1 MHKVWHM
8 LWKFGAL
15 AGLVALLFVDEWYGV
30 FKTPGLYPW
39 IGWAALACVVLPT
52 LAWLRPNRL
61 LAAVAAT
68 ASLTFTLVNPVDEG
82 NWGLTETASLLI
94 VLVVT
99 TYRAKTW
106 WDAPLIA
113 GIVAALITQP
123 LQNGTGQGEW
133 IQLMGLLV
141 VATALIAAVGYVRLT
156 TSAREKQIQAVK
168 AEQKAEFARD
178 LHDFVGHHI
187 TGMVVLA
194 QGASRI
200 VERRP
205 DQAKQAL
212 ERIEEA
218 GGEAMTAMRR
228 MVGMLRDDVPVAPV
242 AGIVDIEPLIDA
254 EPRATLEV
262 RGDTQNLPLEVA
274 SSVHRVVMESL
285 TNIRK
290 HAQEATKVDVRIQ
303 TSPDWVTVKI
313 SDDGRPAKQGN
324 GFGLI
329 GLTERVQ
336 ALGGRIKA
344 GPGIDGGW
352 VVDVA
357 LPTGKATA

>member
-1 MHKVWHM
+1 M
-8 LWKFGAL
+8 LWRYGAI
-15 AGLVALLFVDEWYGV
+15 AALVAAAFVDWYYGL
-30 FKTPGLYPW
+30 FRSPGLYPW
-39 IGWAALACVVLPT
+39 TGWAALACILLPAV
-52 LAWLRPNRL
+52 AWLRPHRAL
-61 LAAVAAT
+61 VALAVL
-68 ASLTFTLVNPVDEG
+68 ASITFTLVNPLEKEF
-82 NWGLTETASLLI
+82 GLAESLALTGVLAVTAH
-94 VLVVT
+94 
-99 TYRAKTW
+99 RARSW
-106 WDAPLIA
+106 RDAPLLG
-113 GIVAALITQP
+113 GIVIALVTQP
-123 LQNGTGQGEW
+123 VRDPLGPTE
-133 IQLMGLLV
+133 ITLAMGLLV
-141 VATALIAAVGYVRLT
+141 VAIGVLALVGYLRLL
-156 TSAREKQIQAVK
+156 SNAREKQVAAVQ

-200 VERRP
+200 VERNP
-205 DQAKQAL
+205 EQARQAL

-228 MVGMLRDDVPVAPV
+228 MVGMLREDAPVAPV
-242 AGIVDIEPLIDA
+242 AGIVDIEPLVEA
-254 EPRATLEV
+254 EPRATLEIH
-262 RGDTQNLPLEVA
+262 GDTANLPLEVT
-274 SSVHRVVMESL
+274 SSVYRVVMESL

-290 HAQEATKVDVRIQ
+290 HAQEATKVDVQIQ
-303 TSPDWVTVKI
+303 TSPDWVTVRVAN
-313 SDDGRPAKQGN
+313 DGKHARQGN

-352 VVDVA
+352 VVDAA

>member
-1 MHKVWHM
+1 M

-52 LAWLRPNRL
+52 LAWLRPHRL
-61 LAAVAAT
+61 PTFVAAT
-68 ASLTFTLVNPVDEG
+68 ASLTFTLVNPVEEG

-94 VLVVT
+94 VLIIT
-99 TYRAKTW
+99 THRARTW
-106 WDAPLIA
+106 WDAPLVA
-113 GIVAALITQP
+113 WVVAAVITQP
-123 LQNGTGQGEW
+123 LQNGTSQGDW

-141 VATALIAAVGYVRLT
+141 VATGVIAAVGYVRLT
-156 TSAREKQIQAVK
+156 TSAREKQVAAVK

-200 VERRP
+200 VERNP
-205 DQAKQAL
+205 EQAKQAL
-212 ERIEEA
+212 ERIEAA

-228 MVGMLRDDVPVAPV
+228 MVGMLRDDAPVAPV
-242 AGIVDIEPLIDA
+242 AGIVDLEPLIEA
-254 EPRATLEV
+254 EPRATLQV
-262 RGDTQNLPLEVA
+262 HGDTGDLPPEVA

-290 HAQEATKVDVRIQ
+290 HAQEATRVDVQIQ
-303 TSPDWVTVKI
+303 ATPDWVTVKI
-313 SDDGRPAKQGN
+313 ANDGRPARQGN

-352 VVDVA
+352 VVDAA

>member
-1 MHKVWHM
+1 M
-8 LWKFGAL
+8 LWRFGAI
-15 AGLVALLFVDEWYGV
+15 AALLAAAFVDFYYGL
-30 FKTPGLYPW
+30 FRSPGLYPW
-39 IGWAALACVVLPT
+39 TGWAAFGCIVLAAF
-52 LAWLRPNRL
+52 AWLRPHRA
-61 LAAVAAT
+61 LAALAAT
-68 ASLTFTLVNPVDEG
+68 ASIAFTLVNPLDKEF
-82 NWGLTETASLLI
+82 GLAETLALTG
-94 VLVVT
+94 VLAVT
-99 TYRAKTW
+99 AHRARSGR
-106 WDAPLIA
+106 DAPLI
-113 GIVAALITQP
+113 GWVVIALVTQP
-123 LQNGTGQGEW
+123 LRYPLGSTE
-133 IQLMGLLV
+133 LTLAMALVV
-141 VATALIAAVGYVRLT
+141 VATGVLALVGYLRLLGN
-156 TSAREKQIQAVK
+156 AREKQVVAVK

-200 VERRP
+200 VERNP
-205 DQAKQAL
+205 AKAKQAL
-212 ERIEEA
+212 DRIEEA

-228 MVGMLRDDVPVAPV
+228 MIGMLRDDAPVAPV
-242 AGIVDIEPLIDA
+242 AGIVDIEPLIAA
-254 EPRATLEV
+254 EPRATLEIH
-262 RGDTQNLPLEVA
+262 GDTGTLPLEVA

-290 HAQEATKVDVRIQ
+290 HAQEATTVDVQIQ
-303 TSPDWVTVKI
+303 TTPDWVTVKV
-313 SDDGRPAKQGN
+313 SNDGRAARQGN

-352 VVDVA
+352 VVDAA

>member
-1 MHKVWHM
+1 M
-8 LWKFGAL
+8 LWRYGAI
-15 AGLVALLFVDEWYGV
+15 AALIAAAFVDWYYGL
-30 FKTPGLYPW
+30 FRSPGLYPW
-39 IGWAALACVVLPT
+39 TGWAALACILLPAF
-52 LAWLRPNRL
+52 AWLRPNRA

-68 ASLTFTLVNPVDEG
+68 ACFTYTLVNPLEKEF
-82 NWGLTETASLLI
+82 GLAESLALTG
-94 VLVVT
+94 VLAVT
-99 TYRAKTW
+99 TYRAKSW
-106 WDAPLIA
+106 RDAPLIA
-113 GIVAALITQP
+113 WIVIALVTQP
-123 LQNGTGQGEW
+123 VRYPLGSTE
-133 IQLMGLLV
+133 LTLAMGLLV
-141 VATALIAAVGYVRLT
+141 VAIGVLALVGYLRLLGN
-156 TSAREKQIQAVK
+156 AREKQVAAVK

-200 VERRP
+200 VERNP
-205 DQAKQAL
+205 AQAKQAL
-212 ERIEEA
+212 DRIDEA
-218 GGEAMTAMRR
+218 GGEAMAAMRR
-228 MVGMLRDDVPVAPV
+228 MIGMLRDDAPVAPV
-242 AGIVDIEPLIDA
+242 AGIVDIEPLIEA
-254 EPRATLEV
+254 EPRATLAID
-262 RGDTQNLPLEVA
+262 GDTGDLPLEVA

-303 TSPDWVTVKI
+303 TTPDWVTVKV
-313 SDDGRPAKQGN
+313 SNDGRPARPGN

-352 VVDVA
+352 VVDAA

>member
-1 MHKVWHM
+1 M
-8 LWKFGAL
+8 LWKSGAI
-15 AGLVALLFVDEWYGV
+15 AALVAAAFVDAYYGL
-30 FKTPGLYPW
+30 FRSPGLYPW
-39 IGWAALACVVLPT
+39 TGWAAFGCIVLPAI
-52 LAWLRPNRL
+52 AWLRPHRA
-61 LAAVAAT
+61 LAALAAT
-68 ASLTFTLVNPVDEG
+68 ACLTFTVVNPLDKEF
-82 NWGLTETASLLI
+82 GLAETLALTG
-94 VLVVT
+94 VLAVT
-99 TYRAKTW
+99 THRAKSW
-106 WDAPLIA
+106 WDAPLIGWIA
-113 GIVAALITQP
+113 IALVTQP
-123 LQNGTGQGEW
+123 LRYPFGSTE
-133 IQLMGLLV
+133 LTLAMGLLV
-141 VATALIAAVGYVRLT
+141 VATGVLALAGYLRLLAN
-156 TSAREKQIQAVK
+156 AREKQVAAVQ
-168 AEQKAEFARD
+168 AEQRAEFARD

-200 VERRP
+200 VERNP
-205 DQAKQAL
+205 VQAKQAL

-242 AGIVDIEPLIDA
+242 AGIVDIEPLIEA

-262 RGDTQNLPLEVA
+262 HGDTGNLPLEVA

-290 HAQEATKVDVRIQ
+290 HAHEATKVDVQIQ
-303 TSPDWVTVKI
+303 TTPDWVTVKI
-313 SDDGRPAKQGN
+313 SNDGKPARQGN

-336 ALGGRIKA
+336 ALGGWIKA

-352 VVDVA
+352 VVDAA
-357 LPTGKATA
+357 LPTGKATV

>member
-1 MHKVWHM
+1 M
-8 LWKFGAL
+8 LWKYGAI
-15 AGLVALLFVDEWYGV
+15 AALVAAAFVDAYYGL
-30 FKTPGLYPW
+30 FKSPGLYPW
-39 IGWAALACVVLPT
+39 TGWAALACIVLAAF
-52 LAWLRPNRL
+52 AWLRPNRALVALSVL
-61 LAAVAAT
+61 LSV
-68 ASLTFTLVNPVDEG
+68 TFTLVNPLDKEF
-82 NWGLTETASLLI
+82 GLAETLALTG
-94 VLVVT
+94 VLAIT
-99 TYRAKTW
+99 AHRAKSG
-106 WDAPLIA
+106 WDAPLLA
-113 GIVAALITQP
+113 GIVIALVTQP
-123 LQNGTGQGEW
+123 VRFPLGPTE
-133 IQLMGLLV
+133 LTLAMGLLV
-141 VATALIAAVGYVRLT
+141 VAIGVLALVGYLRLLNN
-156 TSAREKQIQAVK
+156 AREKQVAAVQ
-168 AEQKAEFARD
+168 AEQRAEFARD

-200 VERRP
+200 VERNP
-205 DQAKQAL
+205 QQARQAL

-242 AGIVDIEPLIDA
+242 AGIVDIEPLIEA

-262 RGDTQNLPLEVA
+262 HGDTGNLPLEIA
-274 SSVHRVVMESL
+274 GSVHRVVMESL

-290 HAQEATKVDVRIQ
+290 HAQEATKVDVQIQ
-303 TSPDWVTVKI
+303 AAPDWVIVRVV
-313 SDDGRPAKQGN
+313 DDGRPGRQGN

-344 GPGIDGGW
+344 GPGVDGGW
-352 VVDVA
+352 VVDAA

>member
-1 MHKVWHM
+1 M
-8 LWKFGAL
+8 LWKSGAL
-15 AGLVALLFVDEWYGV
+15 AGLVALLVVDQWYRV

-39 IGWAALACVVLPT
+39 IGWAALVCVVLPT
-52 LAWLRPNRL
+52 LAWLRPNRV

-68 ASLTFTLVNPVDEG
+68 ASLTFTLVNPVEEG
-82 NWGLTETASLLI
+82 DWGLAETASLLI
-94 VLVVT
+94 VLVIT

-113 GIVAALITQP
+113 WIVAAVVTQP
-123 LQNGTGQGEW
+123 LQNGTAQGDW
-133 IQLMGLLV
+133 IQVMGLLI
-141 VATALIAAVGYVRLT
+141 VATTVITAVGYVRLT
-156 TSAREKQIQAVK
+156 TSAREKQVAAVK

-200 VERRP
+200 VERNP
-205 DQAKQAL
+205 EQARQAL

-242 AGIVDIEPLIDA
+242 AGMVDIEPLVEA
-254 EPRATLEV
+254 EPRASLEIH
-262 RGDTQNLPLEVA
+262 GDTADLPLEVA

-290 HAQEATKVDVRIQ
+290 HAHEATKVDVQIQ
-303 TSPDWVTVKI
+303 TSPDWVTVRVAN
-313 SDDGRPAKQGN
+313 DGKPARPGN

-336 ALGGRIKA
+336 SLGGRIKA

-352 VVDVA
+352 VVDAA

>member
-1 MHKVWHM
+1 MAV
-8 LWKFGAL
+8 LWKYGAI
-15 AGLVALLFVDEWYGV
+15 AALVAAAFVDAYYGL
-30 FKTPGLYPW
+30 FKSPGLYPW
-39 IGWAALACVVLPT
+39 TGWAAFGCIVLAAF
-52 LAWLRPNRL
+52 AWLRPNRA
-61 LAAVAAT
+61 LAASSVL
-68 ASLTFTLVNPVDEG
+68 ASVSFTLVNPLDKEF
-82 NWGLTETASLLI
+82 GLAETLALTGVLAITAHRARSRWDVPLL
-94 VLVVT
+94 
-99 TYRAKTW
+99 
-106 WDAPLIA
+106 A
-113 GIVAALITQP
+113 GIVIALVTQP
-123 LQNGTGQGEW
+123 LRFPLGPTE
-133 IQLMGLLV
+133 LTSAMGLLV
-141 VATALIAAVGYVRLT
+141 VAIGVLALVGYLRLLNN
-156 TSAREKQIQAVK
+156 AREKQVAAVQ
-168 AEQKAEFARD
+168 AEQRAEFARD

-194 QGASRI
+194 QGAGRI
-200 VERRP
+200 VERDP
-205 DQAKQAL
+205 AQARQAL

-242 AGIVDIEPLIDA
+242 AGIADIEPLIEA

-262 RGDTQNLPLEVA
+262 HGDTRTLPLEIA
-274 SSVHRVVMESL
+274 GSVHRVVMESL

-290 HAQEATKVDVRIQ
+290 HAQEATKVDVQIQ
-303 TSPDWVTVKI
+303 TTPDWVTVRVVN
-313 SDDGRPAKQGN
+313 DGRPARQGN

>member
-1 MHKVWHM
+1 MAM
-8 LWKFGAL
+8 LWRSGAI
-15 AGLVALLFVDEWYGV
+15 AALVVTAFVDAYYGL
-30 FKTPGLYPW
+30 FNAPGLYPW
-39 IGWAALACVVLPT
+39 TGWAAFGCIVLAS
-52 LAWLRPNRL
+52 LAWLRPHRT
-61 LAAVAAT
+61 LAALAAT
-68 ASLTFTLVNPVDEG
+68 ACLTFTVVNPLEKEFGLAEG
-82 NWGLTETASLLI
+82 LALTG
-94 VLVVT
+94 VLAVT
-99 TYRAKTW
+99 THRARSW
-106 WDAPLIA
+106 WDAPLVGLI
-113 GIVAALITQP
+113 GVALVTQP
-123 LQNGTGQGEW
+123 LRFPLGSTE
-133 IQLMGLLV
+133 LTLAMGLLV
-141 VATALIAAVGYVRLT
+141 VATGVLAVVGYVRLLDNV
-156 TSAREKQIQAVK
+156 REKQVAAVK
-168 AEQKAEFARD
+168 AEQKTEFARD

-200 VERRP
+200 VERNP
-205 DQAKQAL
+205 AQAKQAL

-242 AGIVDIEPLIDA
+242 AGIVDIEPLVEA

-262 RGDTQNLPLEVA
+262 HGDTGGLPIEVA

-290 HAQEATKVDVRIQ
+290 HAREATRVDVRIQ
-303 TSPDWVTVKI
+303 TTPDWVTVRI
-313 SDDGRPAKQGN
+313 ADDGKPARQGN

-352 VVDVA
+352 VVDAA

>member
-1 MHKVWHM
+1 M
-8 LWKFGAL
+8 LWKAGAI
-15 AGLVALLFVDEWYGV
+15 AALVAAAFVDEYYGL
-30 FKTPGLYPW
+30 FKSPGLYPW
-39 IGWAALACVVLPT
+39 TGWAALACILLPAF
-52 LAWLRPNRL
+52 AWLRPHRA
-61 LAAVAAT
+61 LAALAAT
-68 ASLTFTLVNPVDEG
+68 ACLTFTLVNPLDKEFGLAEG
-82 NWGLTETASLLI
+82 LALTGVLAVTA
-94 VLVVT
+94 
-99 TYRAKTW
+99 YRAKSR
-106 WDAPLIA
+106 WDAPLLGWIA
-113 GIVAALITQP
+113 IALVTQP
-123 LQNGTGQGEW
+123 LRYPLGETSVT
-133 IQLMGLLV
+133 LAMGLLV
-141 VATALIAAVGYVRLT
+141 IATTVLALVGYLRLLHN
-156 TSAREKQIQAVK
+156 ARDKQVAAVK

-200 VERRP
+200 VERNPR
-205 DQAKQAL
+205 QAKEAL

-228 MVGMLRDDVPVAPV
+228 MIGMLRDDVPVAPV
-242 AGIVDIEPLIDA
+242 AGIVDIQPLIEA

-262 RGDTQNLPLEVA
+262 HGDAENLPLEVA

-290 HAQEATKVDVRIQ
+290 HAHEATKVDVRIQ
-303 TSPDWVTVKI
+303 ASPDWVTVKV
-313 SDDGRPAKQGN
+313 SDDGKPARLGN

-352 VVDVA
+352 VVDAA
-357 LPTGKATA
+357 LPTRKATA

>member
-1 MHKVWHM
+1 M
-8 LWKFGAL
+8 LWKSGAI
-15 AGLVALLFVDEWYGV
+15 AALVAAAFVDAYYGL
-30 FKTPGLYPW
+30 FNSPGLHPW
-39 IGWAALACVVLPT
+39 TGWAAFGCIVLPA
-52 LAWLRPNRL
+52 LAWLRPHRA
-61 LAAVAAT
+61 LAALAA
-68 ASLTFTLVNPVDEG
+68 AACLTFTAVNPLDQEF
-82 NWGLTETASLLI
+82 GLAETLALTG
-94 VLVVT
+94 VLAVT
-99 TYRAKTW
+99 THRAGSW
-106 WDAPLIA
+106 WDAPLI
-113 GIVAALITQP
+113 GLVGVALVTQP
-123 LQNGTGQGEW
+123 VRYPLGSTE
-133 IQLMGLLV
+133 LTMAMGLLV
-141 VATALIAAVGYVRLT
+141 VATGVLALVGYLRLLGN
-156 TSAREKQIQAVK
+156 AREKQVAAVK

-200 VERRP
+200 VERNP
-205 DQAKQAL
+205 AQAKEAL

-242 AGIVDIEPLIDA
+242 AGVVDIEPLIEA

-262 RGDTQNLPLEVA
+262 HGDTENLPLEVA

-303 TSPDWVTVKI
+303 AAPDWVTVRI
-313 SDDGRPAKQGN
+313 VDDGKPARQGN

-352 VVDVA
+352 VVDAA
-357 LPTGKATA
+357 LPTGRATA